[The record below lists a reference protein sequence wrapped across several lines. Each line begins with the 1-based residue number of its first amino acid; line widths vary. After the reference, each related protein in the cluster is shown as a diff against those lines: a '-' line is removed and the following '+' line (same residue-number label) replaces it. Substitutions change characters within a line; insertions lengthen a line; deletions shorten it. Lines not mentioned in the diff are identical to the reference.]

1 MNDKVSKQEIVV
13 FSAII
18 VAMIGFLLYGF
29 LAMGIGK
36 VDNCWD
42 NYQTE
47 QEAIQACE
55 GIND

>member
-1 MNDKVSKQEIVV
+1 MNEKVSKKEIVV

-18 VAMIGFLLYGF
+18 VAMVGFLLYGF
-29 LAMGIGK
+29 IAMGIGK

-42 NYQTE
+42 KYTTE
-47 QEAIQACE
+47 REAIMACE